1 MLPPSIYE
9 LLPGSYLLIGSSIII
24 SSSNNPLVVIAGCLF
39 FASGSWIWILRSNN
53 RRVDKEVNITC

>member
-9 LLPGSYLLIGSSIII
+9 LLPGSYLLIGSSII

-39 FASGSWIWILRSNN
+39 FSSGSWIWIWILRSNN
-53 RRVDKEVNITC
+53 RRVDK

>member
-9 LLPGSYLLIGSSIII
+9 LLPGSYLLIGSSII

-39 FASGSWIWILRSNN
+39 FCLRFL
-53 RRVDKEVNITC
+53 DLDLTFQ